1 MESNGTFLACN
12 SKSVQ
17 TSLRF
22 SPFIS
27 CESLLF
33 SSSLLPPPLPPQFSR
48 LEATRR
54 FNQRYGGEVTDFS
67 LLLGLDV
74 LLGRVSW
81 LISVCEPSRA
91 DPNLLPFMVKLGAGQ
106 MLSGVNQAQGKA
118 AEPR

>member
-48 LEATRR
+48 LEATQH
-54 FNQRYGGEVTDFS
+54 FNQRYGVRDFS

-81 LISVCEPSRA
+81 LISVCEPSQA

-106 MLSGVNQAQGKA
+106 MLSGVNQALGKA
-118 AEPR
+118 AEPG